1 MATQHRQQHDQNKNG
16 GLKGTGSVIVI
27 MVPFSLQS
35 HMNQLL
41 QLSCLI
47 SSYNVPV
54 HYLGSTFCNS
64 QVRNRVHGGS
74 NPVDQYLSKIH
85 FHDFPIPP
93 YVYEDEDGSDS
104 NSSDN
109 FLPCFHVTEHL
120 RQPFFALLQQLSSKA
135 RRVVIIHDV
144 LTSSAVQDARSVAN
158 AESYTFNCASAF
170 NIFSH
175 YWEEMGKP
183 SQIGGHEISIPINNL
198 YLPSVLEGLT
208 PESIRKMDH
217 EYQFL
222 GSRSGELYNTSR
234 SIEGNFLGLLSKL
247 TETTISNEK
256 KINIWAMGP
265 LNPVTISS
273 KVSST
278 GRRDKCLEWLD
289 NQKPNSVMYICFGTT
304 ISMTNDQIEQV
315 AVGLE
320 QSGTKFIWV
329 FRDADKGDHCTRAR
343 ACCRSPSLPQGFEER
358 VEGEG
363 MGMVVRGWA
372 PQPQILGH
380 PSTGGFMSHCGW
392 NSCME
397 SIGMGVPIAA
407 WPMHSDQP
415 RNAILIT
422 LLLKVGVSV
431 GDWDQIAKK
440 QLVSSSMISKSVRTL
455 MASDEGDEMRKR
467 AADLGAA
474 LRTSTGEGGVSRMEW
489 DSFVKH
495 ILRS

>member
-1 MATQHRQQHDQNKNG
+1 MLNDSSMATQHRQQHDQNKNG

-64 QVRNRVHGGS
+64 QSIFASHSSLFS
-74 NPVDQYLSKIH
+74 NN
-85 FHDFPIPP
+85 FP
-93 YVYEDEDGSDS
+93 
-104 NSSDN
+104 
-109 FLPCFHVTEHL
+109 
-120 RQPFFALLQQLSSKA
+120 QA

-343 ACCRSPSLPQGFEER
+343 ACCRSPSLPQG
-358 VEGEG
+358 
-363 MGMVVRGWA
+363 
-372 PQPQILGH
+372 
-380 PSTGGFMSHCGW
+380 
-392 NSCME
+392 
-397 SIGMGVPIAA
+397 
-407 WPMHSDQP
+407 
-415 RNAILIT
+415 
-422 LLLKVGVSV
+422 
-431 GDWDQIAKK
+431 
-440 QLVSSSMISKSVRTL
+440 KSVRTL

-474 LRTSTGEGGVSRMEW
+474 LRTSTDEGGVSRMEW